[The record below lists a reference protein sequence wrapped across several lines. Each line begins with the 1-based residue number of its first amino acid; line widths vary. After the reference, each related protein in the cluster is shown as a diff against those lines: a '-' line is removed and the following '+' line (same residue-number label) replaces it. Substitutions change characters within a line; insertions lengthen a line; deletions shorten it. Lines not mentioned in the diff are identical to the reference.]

1 MLKKV
6 VQFGIAL
13 TLTLLLF
20 MPATSAEEIEQYMV
34 SSDKAITMT
43 ATADPNGMKVA
54 ILKPGTRVKLIR
66 EEASWSKI
74 EYNGRLGWV
83 SNEALAPFE
92 QKLLPIY
99 ASYYKILNQT
109 EQIVYALITD
119 FTQDGIEDLYVI
131 TDGNPSKGVYTE
143 TIYSGESIIYQKN
156 VKHGLSIL
164 KDSTDYYLF
173 HHSQKNSDKKYKLS
187 ELNEQASIDYLKESE
202 GKSSYEVATNHYL
215 MSYNIVQA
223 GNGKI
228 QEQTF
233 THEQIASKD
242 YYGASQINDYQ
253 ENIYIEN
260 YLLSSNGKT
269 KTLSEK
275 EYNELFALYE
285 RAKGAKI
292 IYSDD
297 GNSASLSDKFSFDV
311 EKAKNELFDL
321 AEYVLAPSEFDV
333 LSTEL
338 ALLKDKLAQS
348 VVLEMP
354 YEEGVA
360 RNALTMVGNV
370 EKGMKTGLQGY
381 EASYFK
387 EAAVD
392 SPLDGMHY
400 KERMPIDNVIY
411 DFYGAT
417 VNTEEFNA
425 LASAE
430 NRFLEKDYYQYPVS
444 EDEESST
451 YIYRQLRNVSQLQS
465 GYDILKFVDYEMPKD
480 IIVSESNEK
489 MLIAGKPVKE
499 GYVIFKRL
507 PFKEGLKWVYVD
519 TVSDLKLMNEKQYE
533 TYEGSLFV
541 VQRWIAEQQ
550 IPESNQAEEKSESI
564 PLASAAPVEE
574 EPPSKPVSWVFLG
587 AILGLIIVS
596 FGSAFYLYRRKLL
609 K

>member
-13 TLTLLLF
+13 ALTLLIF
-20 MPATSAEEIEQYMV
+20 MPATSAEEIEQYMI
-34 SSDKAITMT
+34 SSDKAVTMT

-54 ILKPGTRVKLIR
+54 TLKPGTRVKLIR
-66 EEASWSKI
+66 KEASWSKI

-83 SNEALAPFE
+83 SNEAVAPFE

-99 ASYYKILNQT
+99 ASYYKKLNQT

-131 TDGNPSKGVYTE
+131 TDGNSSKGQYVE

-233 THEQIASKD
+233 THEQVASKD
-242 YYGASQINDYQ
+242 YYGASQVNDYQ

-297 GNSASLSDKFSFDV
+297 GNSASLSDKFSFNV
-311 EKAKNELFDL
+311 EIAKNELFDL
-321 AEYVLAPSEFDV
+321 AEKVLAPSDFDV

-354 YEEGVA
+354 YEDGVA
-360 RNALTMVGNV
+360 RNALTMVRNV
-370 EKGMKTGLQGY
+370 ENGMKTGLQGY

-387 EAAVD
+387 ESAVD
-392 SPLDGMHY
+392 SPQDGMRY
-400 KERMPIDNVIY
+400 TERIPIDNVMY
-411 DFYGAT
+411 EFYGAT
-417 VNTEEFNA
+417 VNTDEFNT
-425 LASAE
+425 LASAD
-430 NRFLEKDYYQYPVS
+430 NRFLAKEFYQYPAG
-444 EDEESST
+444 EDEDSST
-451 YIYRQLRNVSQLQS
+451 YIYRQLRSIDQLKS

-480 IIVSESNEK
+480 LIVSESNEK

-507 PFKEGLKWVYVD
+507 PFKEGVKWVYVD

-541 VQRWIAEQQ
+541 VQRWLAEQQ
-550 IPESNQAEEKSESI
+550 IQESNQVEEKSESI

-587 AILGLIIVS
+587 VVLGLIMIS